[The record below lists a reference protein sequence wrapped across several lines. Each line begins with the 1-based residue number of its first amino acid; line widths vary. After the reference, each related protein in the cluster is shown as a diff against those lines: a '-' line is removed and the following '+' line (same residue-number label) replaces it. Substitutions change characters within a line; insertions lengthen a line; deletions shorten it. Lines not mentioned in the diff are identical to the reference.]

1 MDNYGDANMNTQ
13 MQQAKDALFG
23 DSGLRAS
30 NFKMFPGFSRDTS
43 SESLAAEVV
52 KMAELLKSGNYDVV
66 ADIGE

>member
-1 MDNYGDANMNTQ
+1 MKTQ

-23 DSGLRAS
+23 DTGLRAS
-30 NFKMFPGFSRDTS
+30 NFKMFPGFSRETS

-52 KMAELLKSGNYDVV
+52 KMTALLKSGDYEVV